1 MPRPCETE
9 NERGAIRR
17 QETNHPTDIIS
28 IPQIKTNRSAL
39 LKTARW
45 AEIMD
50 LPGQPGDVLHPIRV
64 LSEEV
69 SLMSDYELIM
79 IILTI
84 GLVVIHVIDLQNKK

>member
-1 MPRPCETE
+1 
-9 NERGAIRR
+9 
-17 QETNHPTDIIS
+17 
-28 IPQIKTNRSAL
+28 
-39 LKTARW
+39 
-45 AEIMD
+45 MD

-69 SLMSDYELIM
+69 RRMSDYELIM

>member
-1 MPRPCETE
+1 MPVCQRFSEKM
-9 NERGAIRR
+9 
-17 QETNHPTDIIS
+17 QYDS
-28 IPQIKTNRSAL
+28 IHKNLQNQVLA
-39 LKTARW
+39 
-45 AEIMD
+45 
-50 LPGQPGDVLHPIRV
+50 GQPGDVLHPIRV